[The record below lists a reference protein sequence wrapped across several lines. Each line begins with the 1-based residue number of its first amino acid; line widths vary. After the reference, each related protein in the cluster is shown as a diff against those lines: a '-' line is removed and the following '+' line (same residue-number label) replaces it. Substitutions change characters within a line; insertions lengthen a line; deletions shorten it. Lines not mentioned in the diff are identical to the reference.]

1 MVCCEGL
8 VHLGSAFSW
17 CSFQGRSS
25 SSLCACTGRSHNRA
39 LFICVWPIGNR
50 AYREGW
56 KSCDDRPH
64 LLITWLIK
72 LRRRLQTKGL
82 CGHVLLPEYATQNAL
97 EWLGMCSS
105 LAVWQIRELDE
116 NECVQ
121 KYSEE
126 FERQKPR
133 MTQTPLDCDGFRLGP
148 PLNYMIACG
157 GPAME
162 ESLSSLLLLGL
173 AASLLFQWHVTQV
186 SM

>member
-1 MVCCEGL
+1 
-8 VHLGSAFSW
+8 
-17 CSFQGRSS
+17 
-25 SSLCACTGRSHNRA
+25 
-39 LFICVWPIGNR
+39 
-50 AYREGW
+50 
-56 KSCDDRPH
+56 
-64 LLITWLIK
+64 
-72 LRRRLQTKGL
+72 
-82 CGHVLLPEYATQNAL
+82 
-97 EWLGMCSS
+97 MCSS

-133 MTQTPLDCDGFRLGP
+133 MTQTQLDCDGFRLGP

-162 ESLSSLLLLGL
+162 ESLSSLLLLVL